1 VKQYKANKGRVIVM
15 NPKTGDIIAMA
26 NYPSFDLNNF

>member
-1 VKQYKANKGRVIVM
+1 M
-15 NPKTGDIIAMA
+15 NPKTGEIMAMA